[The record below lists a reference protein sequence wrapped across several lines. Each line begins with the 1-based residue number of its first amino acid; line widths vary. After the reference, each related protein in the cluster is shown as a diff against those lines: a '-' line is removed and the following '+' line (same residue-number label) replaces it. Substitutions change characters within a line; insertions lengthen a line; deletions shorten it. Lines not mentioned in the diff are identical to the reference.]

1 MFLMCRPFIDSRTL
15 GYEETVIIT
24 LATVSVLAVLAVA
37 AFFGYRMMHGELPWL
52 HTVTKSIHYS
62 RLFKCFFSRISSNL
76 INGIRADLFCK
87 CIHTLCTPLS
97 PVCLVFFMF
106 TGDGK
111 QGLHNLN
118 MMEAAGSESSLDLDN
133 LKLLEVSAH
142 NGPPV
147 SLSITVCVSRLAQT
161 CNIFNFLLNNHL
173 FISRIN
179 LLSCPGKSQSI

>member
-1 MFLMCRPFIDSRTL
+1 MAFLWLRAHNGQCIVSAICPSHVKVIVLMFLMCRPFIDSRTL

-97 PVCLVFFMF
+97 PVCLFFLCSQETESKAF
-106 TGDGK
+106 TTWIWWR
-111 QGLHNLN
+111 
-118 MMEAAGSESSLDLDN
+118 
-133 LKLLEVSAH
+133 LLA
-142 NGPPV
+142 
-147 SLSITVCVSRLAQT
+147 LRALWT
-161 CNIFNFLLNNHL
+161 
-173 FISRIN
+173 
-179 LLSCPGKSQSI
+179 